1 MTVPVGSVAQ
11 VDVPLVSLPA
21 STVAVYETGV
31 AIWERGHF
39 LPGAAGVQNAAQLP
53 SGAIRVTVGSGV
65 YSFATRVASE

>member
-1 MTVPVGSVAQ
+1 
-11 VDVPLVSLPA
+11 
-21 STVAVYETGV
+21 VYETGV